1 MDPAAEMEFQE
12 LQQDMRNAAMLQ
24 VVSEGFKELQ
34 QEIDDRRRRI
44 EPGYCGSHPEQ
55 RTAGVSADGRGR
67 RRARPQAEEQGNV
80 SALDAGHQELQQDGD
95 STGQRMEQIG
105 ADAEQAAEAEQMWL
119 QSRMQEQMRRGYRE
133 TQRSTQ
139 HSGSTRQQQMASQVT
154 VAQHP
159 AAPGYYGPQPGQM
172 AAGLTADGSRQEW
185 APPQV
190 VAGSKLAKARQNMA
204 GVETG
209 GSRVE
214 KSRRTSDL
222 SVERHE
228 LGHILVGA
236 AMHQAERWIQQWDS
250 IQSTN
255 RMSTPACSNEEKWR
269 QGIWARHQLMNNGMS
284 VWREEE
290 WVGLLEQQ
298 YGFGYAS
305 LTKSRVVP

>member
-1 MDPAAEMEFQE
+1 
-12 LQQDMRNAAMLQ
+12 
-24 VVSEGFKELQ
+24 
-34 QEIDDRRRRI
+34 
-44 EPGYCGSHPEQ
+44 
-55 RTAGVSADGRGR
+55 
-67 RRARPQAEEQGNV
+67 
-80 SALDAGHQELQQDGD
+80 
-95 STGQRMEQIG
+95 
-105 ADAEQAAEAEQMWL
+105 
-119 QSRMQEQMRRGYRE
+119 
-133 TQRSTQ
+133 
-139 HSGSTRQQQMASQVT
+139 
-154 VAQHP
+154 
-159 AAPGYYGPQPGQM
+159 M

-255 RMSTPACSNEEKWR
+255 RMSTPADSNEEKWR

-298 YGFGYAS
+298 CCFGYAS
-305 LTKSRVVP
+305 LARIVPWDQRIQLQKYAKSNPEPD